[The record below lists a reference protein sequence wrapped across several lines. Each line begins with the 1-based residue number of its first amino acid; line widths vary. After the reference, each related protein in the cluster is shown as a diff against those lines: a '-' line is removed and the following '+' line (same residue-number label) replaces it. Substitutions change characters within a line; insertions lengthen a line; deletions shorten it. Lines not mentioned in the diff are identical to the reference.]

1 MDYFITLKLRGGHI
15 ILGQVG
21 GHLILWGTMNPST
34 TRPPGHQ
41 VLGPPVRGTGS
52 PRTRC
57 PGGRV
62 VRGTRSPMTTSV
74 VNIASASEPAVSLV
88 KNALLIARRC

>member
-15 ILGQVG
+15 ILGQAVPVG

-34 TRPPGHQ
+34 TRPPGHL

-62 VRGTRSPMTTSV
+62 VRGTRSPMTTSCIV
-74 VNIASASEPAVSLV
+74 LCH
-88 KNALLIARRC
+88 LLRSRPD